1 MTFPVMT
8 CVIRVKSRV
17 KISADVVQIKTSD
30 RCSGL
35 LLPAKQL
42 MRLWITFFINTV
54 FDGENVHHVRS
65 VVFSE
70 LLNSFF

>member
-1 MTFPVMT
+1 M
-8 CVIRVKSRV
+8 
-17 KISADVVQIKTSD
+17 SADVVQLKTSD

-35 LLPAKQL
+35 LLPGKQL

-54 FDGENVHHVRS
+54 LDGEIVHHVRS

-70 LLNSFF
+70 LLNSFFKLL